1 MDTGLPELMAGD
13 LIFAKWK
20 VHTEHVAM
28 YVGGGLVVHAVPIRV
43 GCVHLNRLEE
53 HWVFKWFR
61 GIGSIYRVSGAS
73 DEERDR
79 VVQYAIN
86 QVCKPFSLFS
96 FKKFGFF
103 WNCAKLVWRSWL
115 EGTNGRID
123 LDQHSGIFVSAKD
136 LMDSP
141 DTYKITP

>member
-43 GCVHLNRLEE
+43 GCVHLNRLE
-53 HWVFKWFR
+53 
-61 GIGSIYRVSGAS
+61 
-73 DEERDR
+73 EERDR

-141 DTYKITP
+141 YTYKITP